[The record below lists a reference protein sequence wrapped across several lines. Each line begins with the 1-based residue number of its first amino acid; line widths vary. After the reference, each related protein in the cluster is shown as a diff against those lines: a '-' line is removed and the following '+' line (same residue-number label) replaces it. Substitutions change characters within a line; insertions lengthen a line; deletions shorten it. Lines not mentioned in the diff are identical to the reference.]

1 VVERDDEEKWMKFA
15 PVTQGFRR
23 RMAPAAAALSL
34 AACAAVAPAS
44 ADDPSPE
51 STEMIPT
58 VVAERPESPS
68 ETQQGQVRMRLISQ
82 RRKTADD
89 YASLGVTGIN
99 KPNAVFQRLRMGYAG
114 TLPPYVQP
122 RLDGMDMMLADSTQ
136 DGWLA
141 LYRTPL
147 AEWAGS
153 AANGGYR
160 AVLYA
165 GDGARKWELD
175 LTRFLSRTDRLEIQD
190 LRYADGKLYFN
201 EACQSYSREAGGRCS
216 SLLRVDVGRGTVDW
230 RTPPLVSNNVLIL
243 HGPWVIAGYG
253 FTAEPDFLHLIDRR
267 TGAIVAKQRLDSAQS
282 YLEVRGN
289 RLHVVTYDSVYV
301 FELPA
306 A

>member
-1 VVERDDEEKWMKFA
+1 MKFA

-23 RMAPAAAALSL
+23 RVAPAAAAISL
-34 AACAAVAPAS
+34 AACAAAAPPS

-51 STEMIPT
+51 PTETVPA

-68 ETQQGQVRMRLISQ
+68 DVQQGQVRLRLVSQ
-82 RRKTADD
+82 RRKTAED
-89 YASLGVTGIN
+89 YASLGVSGVN
-99 KPNAVFQRLRMGYAG
+99 KPNPVFQRLRTGYAG
-114 TLPPYVQP
+114 TLPPYVAP
-122 RLDGMDMMLADSTQ
+122 RLDGLDMMLADSTA

-147 AEWAGS
+147 AEWAGMH
-153 AANGGYR
+153 ANGAYR

-165 GDGARKWELD
+165 ADGSRKWELD
-175 LTRFLSRTDRLEIQD
+175 LTRFLSRADRLEIQD
-190 LRYADGKLYFN
+190 IRYADGKLYFN

-216 SLLRVDVGRGTVDW
+216 SLLRVDVARGAVDW
-230 RTPPLVSNNVLIL
+230 RTPPLTSNNVLIL
-243 HGPWVIAGYG
+243 HGPWVITGYG
-253 FTAEPDFLHLIDRR
+253 FTAEPDFLHVVDRR
-267 TGAIVAKQRLDSAQS
+267 TGAVLAKQRLDSAHS

-289 RLHVVTYDSVYV
+289 RLHVVTYDSIYV